1 MDTEKTANYQC
12 ILYQVENNTCT
23 ITLNR
28 PKVYN
33 ALNNQLSSELVQALK
48 VAAKDAEVR
57 VIVLTGAGKGFCTGH
72 DLKAPE
78 NMQGRAPSEIINQ
91 NYKPIIEALRHLA
104 KPVICRLNGV
114 AAGAGCSLALACDM
128 IVASE
133 EAAMV
138 QIFVNIGLVMDAG
151 ASYFLSQLLPRNKA
165 FELATKGTP
174 LTATEAERWGIVNR
188 VAPADK
194 LDEVLAEEL
203 EYFAHAPTKAI
214 GMMKRLLN
222 QAYQS
227 DLPHMIEMEATYQ
240 DHASKTKDHTEGI
253 MAFIQK
259 RKADFKGK

>member
-1 MDTEKTANYQC
+1 METETTTEHQC
-12 ILYQVENNTCT
+12 ILYKVEDGTCT

-33 ALNNQLSSELVQALK
+33 AFNNQLSAELVQALK
-48 VAAKDAEVR
+48 TAETSREVR

-78 NMQGRAPSEIINQ
+78 NMQGRPPSEIINR
-91 NYKPIIEALRHLA
+91 NYKPIIETMRALA
-104 KPVICRLNGV
+104 KPIICRLNGV

-128 IVASE
+128 IIASE
-133 EAAMV
+133 DATLV
-138 QIFVNIGLVMDAG
+138 QLFVNIGLVLDAG
-151 ASYFLSQLLPRNKA
+151 GSYFLSQLLPRNKA

-194 LDEVLAEEL
+194 LDEAMAEEIK
-203 EYFAHAPTKAI
+203 YFANAPTKAI
-214 GMMKRLLN
+214 GMMKKLLN
-222 QAYQS
+222 QAYNS
-227 DLPHMIEMEATYQ
+227 DLSHMIEMEAAYQ

-253 MAFIQK
+253 MAFVQK
-259 RKADFKGK
+259 RETNFKGK